1 MKRELQSLGTSDK
14 LKWSKEHSL
23 SLEQRQKLIEDK
35 VKRALK
41 QVELQNKFKILSK

>member
-1 MKRELQSLGTSDK
+1 MKNDLQSTVNDK

-23 SLEQRQKLIEDK
+23 SLEQKQKLIEDK

-41 QVELQNKFKILSK
+41 HVELENKIKVLLK

>member
-1 MKRELQSLGTSDK
+1 MKNDLQSTVNDK

-23 SLEQRQKLIEDK
+23 SLEQKQKLIEDK

-41 QVELQNKFKILSK
+41 IIELEDKIKVLLK

>member
-1 MKRELQSLGTSDK
+1 MKDDIKSTVVSDK

-23 SLEQRQKLIEDK
+23 SLEQRHKLIEDK

-41 QVELQNKFKILSK
+41 QVELDNKLKSLLK

>member
-1 MKRELQSLGTSDK
+1 MKNDIQSTSTNDK

-41 QVELQNKFKILSK
+41 IVELEKKIKVFSK

>member
-1 MKRELQSLGTSDK
+1 MKNDIQSTVNDK

-23 SLEQRQKLIEDK
+23 SLEQKQKLIEDK

-41 QVELQNKFKILSK
+41 IIELEDKIKVLLK

>member
-1 MKRELQSLGTSDK
+1 MKDDIKSTSVNDK